1 MDGARDPF
9 DPHRPWTWQG
19 QPFEL
24 RSVEWQEAAP
34 EAEQVE
40 IKGVAEHEGQ
50 LVPVSVR
57 VPPDHPFL
65 RGMITGDIHARED
78 RIAITADEQMMLSDH
93 LCTPTYGQEINRAV
107 TAMAARMQ
115 DEAVQQFTAN
125 LMVNLETLRP
135 ALTKAVQERLSL
147 YFGECARAERRPL
160 TWDAASHAVG
170 AALEC
175 LQEELTP

>member
-1 MDGARDPF
+1 MEGARDPF

-19 QPFEL
+19 RPFEL
-24 RSVEWQEAAP
+24 ESIEWQQAAP
-34 EAEQVE
+34 EAGQVE
-40 IKGVAEHEGQ
+40 IKGVAQHEGQ

-65 RGMITGDIHARED
+65 RGMAEGDSYTRED
-78 RIAITADEQMMLSDH
+78 RIAITVDEQMQISDH
-93 LCTPTYGQEINRAV
+93 LCTPTYSQEINRALSVMV
-107 TAMAARMQ
+107 TRMQ
-115 DEAVQQFTAN
+115 AEAVQQFTAN
-125 LMVNLETLRP
+125 LMVNLESLRP

-160 TWDAASHAVG
+160 TWDSASHAVG

-175 LQEELTP
+175 LREELTP